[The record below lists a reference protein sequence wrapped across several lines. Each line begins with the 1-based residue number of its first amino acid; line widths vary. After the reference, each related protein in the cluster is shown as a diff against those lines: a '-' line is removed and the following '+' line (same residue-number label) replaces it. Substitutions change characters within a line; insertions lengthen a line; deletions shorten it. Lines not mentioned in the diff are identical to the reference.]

1 MNMDQEQLPFE
12 TVLQRLFL
20 DRTVPISL
28 IYRLSDMNPEEL
40 STFCERWRD
49 QDEERR
55 RVIARHMADISE
67 ENFVVD
73 FSPAF
78 LELLADN
85 SEEVRLAAL
94 DGLWDTSNLDVV
106 APIVEIMRSDA
117 AQEVRAAAASAL
129 GHFVL
134 LGEWNQIDQSVADQI
149 VEALLEEYMR
159 GDAPEAVQRATLESL
174 GNSAHPRLPEL
185 IDEAYRQG
193 SEALQLSAVFAMG
206 RSADRRWTPIIRD
219 ELESP
224 EPEMRMEAARAAGGI
239 GDSDTVDRLIELLD
253 DEDLEVQL
261 AVVDA
266 LARIGSDQAYEALV
280 AKMEDPDAS
289 ALYEALEEALDEIE
303 WLGGDIDLTMFE
315 WDEDEPEA

>member
-1 MNMDQEQLPFE
+1 MNMDHRQLPFE
-12 TVLQRLFL
+12 TVLTRLFT
-20 DRTVPISL
+20 DSAVPISL
-28 IYRLSDMNPEEL
+28 IYRLSDMTPEEL
-40 STFCERWRD
+40 LTFCERWRD
-49 QDEERR
+49 QDDERR

-78 LELLADN
+78 LELLADR

-94 DGLWDTSNLDVV
+94 DGLWDTSNLNVV
-106 APIVEIMRSDA
+106 DPIIGLMRSDVA
-117 AQEVRAAAASAL
+117 LEVRAAAASAL

-134 LGEWNQIDQSVADQI
+134 LGEWNQISQSIADRI
-149 VEALLEEYMR
+149 VDALLEEYTR
-159 GDAPEAVQRATLESL
+159 GDVPEAVQRATLESL
-174 GNSAHPRLPEL
+174 GNAAHPRLPEL
-185 IDEAYRQG
+185 IDEAYRHG
-193 SEALQLSAVFAMG
+193 GEALQLSAIFAMG

-224 EPEMRMEAARAAGGI
+224 VAEMRMEAARAAGSI

-261 AVVDA
+261 AAIDA

-289 ALYEALEEALDEIE
+289 VLYEALEEALDEIE
-303 WLGGDIDLTMFE
+303 WLGGDIDLSMFE
-315 WDEDEPEA
+315 WDEDGPEA